1 MGLLDRLLGRN
12 NTVVVPERTEVAREK
27 VDATKEID
35 DILDVLSELGLMD
48 AYSIEKELDRK
59 KVKYDKSILYRL
71 MIDIDERAI
80 SELKRY
86 ISSERLGYGQNKLD
100 EIKKRLEDKVRECN
114 EQGRSRIETI
124 EELISIAKEY
134 ISDYQAKLYA
144 FNNTIRTIKENSDS
158 EAEVIAM
165 IAYWIDYY
173 KEQEFGFPIDLDK
186 KLREMAAELRNL
198 PDGGYGDEKIKEFME
213 AAKAQIEEGKKH
225 DLSDSDIVQKI
236 ISTLVTQYKNR
247 YLYDANNLA
256 KRIQT
261 IEASTFIDEEEKQK
275 NIAELR
281 IDFNNMY
288 GHNVNIGESIKE
300 MLSNLEKL
308 EFGGYGKPKLEDF
321 ETLARRI
328 VEDGHAVGKEDKAI
342 LAKIEIEYHKLLDE
356 YNRRKA
362 ALEEELAKVDES
374 DMTEKEKAARKKRLK
389 DDFKADSGHKVD
401 LKKKVK
407 EMIETLQGL
416 ERGGYGAA
424 KVREFKVQCEKIL
437 TTQKEKATV
446 LEIYRQIQAVY
457 DRYINDYERRLRE
470 LKATHEQIDNNRSL
484 SAAEKEAAKAEFDVD
499 FELMAGRSI
508 DLKKRVEEYTSELRG
523 LPHGGYGQNAIV
535 EFENYCLDVI
545 GSDRTEREKY
555 SLISQKVRLLMNR
568 YNNNLGQFEAWK
580 KDRLKKYMGSDKEG
594 YERELNDKV
603 TFMLSLSQSEL
614 EAYYKEDDRQ
624 KKAEFMDHNTEVAVK
639 HLAKKEA
646 KKAKDDKLYYRRLE
660 EFHNGN
666 NPYTQ
671 EQIDGAIDDLRK
683 LALFSDEEPED
694 EIMDPVVYI
703 DSTLYKQMAGVT
715 APPRR
720 R

>member
-12 NTVVVPERTEVAREK
+12 NTVVVPEREEVAREK

-35 DILDVLSELGLMD
+35 DILDVLRELGLMD

-59 KVKYDKSILYRL
+59 KVEYDKSILYRL
-71 MIDIDERAI
+71 MIDIDEDSI

-86 ISSERLGYGQNKLD
+86 VSVEKFGYGQIKID
-100 EIKKRLEDKVRECN
+100 EIKRKLEDKVRECN
-114 EQGRSRIETI
+114 EQGRSKTETV

-225 DLSDSDIVQKI
+225 ELSDSDIVQKI

-288 GHNVNIGESIKE
+288 GHTVNINESIKE
-300 MLSNLEKL
+300 MLSNLAKL
-308 EFGGYGKPKLEDF
+308 DFGGYGKPKIEEF
-321 ETLARRI
+321 ESLARRLI
-328 VEDGHAVGKEDKAI
+328 EDGHAVGKEDKMI
-342 LAKIEIEYHKLLDE
+342 LAKIEIEYNKLLDE

-374 DMTEKEKAARKKRLK
+374 DMTEKEKSARKKRLK

-407 EMIETLQGL
+407 EMIETLQDL

-457 DRYINDYERRLRE
+457 DRYINDYERALRE

-484 SAAEKEAAKAEFDVD
+484 TPEEKEAAKAEFDVD

-580 KDRLKKYMGSDKEG
+580 KDRLKKYTGSDKEG

-624 KKAEFMDHNTEVAVK
+624 RKAEFVDHNTEVAVK

-646 KKAKDDKLYYRRLE
+646 KKAKDGSLYYRRLE

-694 EIMDPVVYI
+694 EIMDPIVYI
-703 DSTLYKQMAGVT
+703 DSTLFKQMAGVT
-715 APPRR
+715 AAHRR